1 MKEYRR
7 YFAYTTCTENE
18 AIDEVILDIEK
29 VGLEVV
35 SSEVVSSD
43 RACRN
48 AYGKEMSEEEFDEID
63 PDSDEAWFNDYDFI
77 LAATI
82 RTDKSEEELD
92 KLLLATSYWI
102 EDYEKWLHF
111 NRNYR
116 TLLLVGNRVLCVK
129 YDY

>member
-7 YFAYTTCTENE
+7 YFAYTICTENE
-18 AIDEVILDIEK
+18 AIDEVTLDIEK

-35 SSEVVSSD
+35 SSEVISSD

-77 LAATI
+77 LAVTI
-82 RTDKSEEELD
+82 RTDKSEEELN

-102 EDYEKWLHF
+102 EDYEK
-111 NRNYR
+111 
-116 TLLLVGNRVLCVK
+116 
-129 YDY
+129 

>member
-48 AYGKEMSEEEFDEID
+48 AYGKEMSEEEFDKID

-102 EDYEKWLHF
+102 EDYEK
-111 NRNYR
+111 
-116 TLLLVGNRVLCVK
+116 
-129 YDY
+129 

>member
-102 EDYEKWLHF
+102 EDYEK
-111 NRNYR
+111 
-116 TLLLVGNRVLCVK
+116 
-129 YDY
+129 

>member
-18 AIDEVILDIEK
+18 AIDEVILDIKK

-102 EDYEKWLHF
+102 EDYEK
-111 NRNYR
+111 
-116 TLLLVGNRVLCVK
+116 
-129 YDY
+129 

>member
-18 AIDEVILDIEK
+18 AIDEVTLDIEK

-35 SSEVVSSD
+35 SSEVILSN

-48 AYGKEMSEEEFDEID
+48 AYGKEMSEEEFDKID

-102 EDYEKWLHF
+102 EDYEK
-111 NRNYR
+111 
-116 TLLLVGNRVLCVK
+116 
-129 YDY
+129 